1 MKLNNNVLKI
11 FGETKLQRVG
21 GSEKIPGFL
30 DEMISPDESVELLI
44 KSEETEVVSL
54 LPISRKS
61 VTKLGHHLPSFPT
74 DRRAALN
81 DTIPDRDKNGPPRV
95 SFGIRGR
102 GEQKDRDEHLN
113 VAISLHVSS
122 CLEAKVRIRSRNFD
136 RSDTKF
142 HTCNQEIG
150 IKSIFRFVEGIDF
163 NSILL
168 DFSPDENSSLCI
180 KTYNRDYKLI
190 LR

>member
-1 MKLNNNVLKI
+1 MVA
-11 FGETKLQRVG
+11 V
-21 GSEKIPGFL
+21 
-30 DEMISPDESVELLI
+30 
-44 KSEETEVVSL
+44 
-54 LPISRKS
+54 
-61 VTKLGHHLPSFPT
+61 
-74 DRRAALN
+74 LN

>member
-1 MKLNNNVLKI
+1 MV
-11 FGETKLQRVG
+11 
-21 GSEKIPGFL
+21 
-30 DEMISPDESVELLI
+30 
-44 KSEETEVVSL
+44 
-54 LPISRKS
+54 
-61 VTKLGHHLPSFPT
+61 
-74 DRRAALN
+74 AALN

-136 RSDTKF
+136 RIPSSS
-142 HTCNQEIG
+142 TCNQEIG

-180 KTYNRDYKLI
+180 KTYNRGYKLI